1 MMRSLFEKPK
11 IPEIKLN
18 AKLDMSSVNEGLK
31 RCNEAFEKIL
41 ANSRFLE
48 FERMAKDIQ
57 DMQDKEMALE
67 FTKVISELLKSNGVV
82 PKITECK
89 AESVSHN
96 SIECRYGVS
105 IEGLDFTEHDKVFE
119 DRISESDRMR
129 KSWMD
134 KAIEWEKKCDQLEQR
149 LTELEAQD
157 YAGAC
162 ETIEKLNTT
171 IDVLMNRL
179 NKQ

>member
-1 MMRSLFEKPK
+1 MMCSLFEKTKIPK
-11 IPEIKLN
+11 IKI
-18 AKLDMSSVNEGLK
+18 DMSRINAAMKEFCGNNPFS
-31 RCNEAFEKIL
+31 
-41 ANSRFLE
+41 E

-67 FTKVISELLKSNGVV
+67 FTKVISELLKSNGVA
-82 PKITECK
+82 PKITEYK
-89 AESVSHN
+89 SESVSHN
-96 SIECRYGVS
+96 SIACRYGVS
-105 IEGLDFTEHDKVFE
+105 IDGLDFTEHDKVFE
-119 DRISESDRMR
+119 DKIAESDRMR

-162 ETIEKLNTT
+162 KTIEKLNTT
-171 IDVLMNRL
+171 IDVLIDRL